1 MLILADKKYDGTV
14 ERRIAL
20 ILDNYLMVADGEEGA
35 IKLVHPREGMDGLVK
50 RISNAVKSEINN

>member
-20 ILDNYLMVADGEEGA
+20 ILDNYLMAAEGEDGA
-35 IKLVHPREGMDGLVK
+35 LKLVSPQEGMDGLVK
-50 RISNAVKSEINN
+50 RIANAVKND